1 MDSASAGTGSSFVS
15 SSSQTNA
22 MDTNNP
28 FWSYV
33 TKLEKLGDQGGNTLW
48 QCNFYSV
55 VKKSSYTRVRGHLL
69 KLSNGIGPSQNVTKE
84 ILTTM
89 KKLDAEAKARMKENA
104 PKKVPLPPS
113 TRSSGFALEG
123 YETKKQRTSGSRSET
138 ISPVEKAFDRGK
150 RDQLHAEIARMLY
163 SGGVPFNLARNPYY
177 VSSYQFAANNPLFG
191 YLPPG
196 YNLLRTTLLQQEKT
210 NVERLVLPIKGT
222 WREKG
227 VSIVSDGCSDS
238 QRRLLI
244 NFMVVTEGGPM
255 FVKAVDCSGDTKNK
269 YFICKLLKEVIEEV
283 GPENVVQV
291 ITDNAKNCAGAGLLI
306 EGLYLNISWTP
317 CVVHI
322 LNLAL
327 QNICAA
333 KNVENN
339 QVTYDECSWITIVA
353 DDVSFIKNYIMNHS
367 MRLAI
372 FNDFVPLKLLSVAS
386 TRFAFVMVMLKR
398 FKLLKTSLQTMVISP
413 RWNSYREDDMG
424 KAKFVKE
431 KVLDD
436 VWWDSIDY
444 ILSFTSPM
452 YDMLRICDTDKPC
465 LHLVYDMWDTMIEKV
480 KVAIYRH
487 EGKRHEDSSTF
498 YEVVHAILVDRWN
511 KNNIPFHCLAYSLN
525 PRYYSDEWLHE
536 GPSRVPPHKDVEV
549 ARERMKCMKRYFPN
563 SADRSKANMEFANF
577 SSKAGEFGDSD
588 SIHDRYAMDP
598 KSWWVTYGA
607 NAPLLQ
613 SVALKLLVQPS
624 SSSCSERNWST
635 YSFVHS
641 AKRNKM
647 TPKRAEDLVYIHS
660 NLCLL
665 SRRTRQYMEGQ
676 TKMWDIAGDAFDSF
690 GDVGELDIAQLSLDE
705 PELEAVVFTD
715 DGDDV
720 EIGDDGEIGDE
731 AMEI

>member
-1 MDSASAGTGSSFVS
+1 MDSASAFAFATASSGNSSVS

-22 MDTNNP
+22 MDTIYP
-28 FWSYV
+28 LWSYV
-33 TKLEKLGDQGGNTLW
+33 TKLEKLGNQGGNTLW
-48 QCNFYSV
+48 QCNFCSV
-55 VKKSSYTRVRGHLL
+55 VKKRSYTRVRGHLL
-69 KLSNGIGPSQNVTKE
+69 KLSNGIGPCQNVTKE
-84 ILTTM
+84 VLATM
-89 KKLDAEAKARMKENA
+89 KKLDEEAKARMKENA

-113 TRSSGFALEG
+113 TRSSGFVLEG

-138 ISPVEKAFDRGK
+138 ISPVEKAFDR
-150 RDQLHAEIARMLY
+150 
-163 SGGVPFNLARNPYY
+163 
-177 VSSYQFAANNPLFG
+177 
-191 YLPPG
+191 
-196 YNLLRTTLLQQEKT
+196 
-210 NVERLVLPIKGT
+210 
-222 WREKG
+222 
-227 VSIVSDGCSDS
+227 
-238 QRRLLI
+238 
-244 NFMVVTEGGPM
+244 
-255 FVKAVDCSGDTKNK
+255 
-269 YFICKLLKEVIEEV
+269 
-283 GPENVVQV
+283 
-291 ITDNAKNCAGAGLLI
+291 
-306 EGLYLNISWTP
+306 
-317 CVVHI
+317 
-322 LNLAL
+322 
-327 QNICAA
+327 A

-339 QVTYDECSWITIVA
+339 QVTYDECSWITIIA

-386 TRFAFVMVMLKR
+386 TRFASVMVMLKR
-398 FKLLKTSLQTMVISP
+398 FKLLKTSLQTMIISP
-413 RWNSYREDDMG
+413 RWNSYREDDTG

-436 VWWDSIDY
+436 IWWDDIDY

-480 KVAIYRH
+480 EVAIYRH

-511 KNNIPFHCLAYSLN
+511 KNNTPLHCLAHSLN

-607 NAPLLQ
+607 SAPLLQ

-635 YSFVHS
+635 YLFVHS

-647 TPKRAEDLVYIHS
+647 TPKRAEDLVFIHS
-660 NLCLL
+660 NIRLL

-676 TKMWDIAGDAFDSF
+676 TKMWDIVGDAFDTF
-690 GDVGELDIAQLSLDE
+690 GDVGDLEIAQLSLDE

-715 DGDDV
+715 DGDD
-720 EIGDDGEIGDE
+720 GEIGDE
-731 AMEI
+731 AMED

>member
-1 MDSASAGTGSSFVS
+1 MDSASASASALLLLAV
-15 SSSQTNA
+15 
-22 MDTNNP
+22 
-28 FWSYV
+28 
-33 TKLEKLGDQGGNTLW
+33 
-48 QCNFYSV
+48 CNFCSV

-69 KLSNGIGPSQNVTKE
+69 KLSNGIGPCQNVTKE
-84 ILTTM
+84 VLATM
-89 KKLDAEAKARMKENA
+89 KKLDEEAKARMKENA

-113 TRSSGFALEG
+113 TRSSGFVLEG
-123 YETKKQRTSGSRSET
+123 YETKKQRTSGSKSET

-150 RDQLHAEIARMLY
+150 RDQLHAEIARMFY

-177 VSSYQFAANNPLFG
+177 VSSYQFAANNPLSG
-191 YLPPG
+191 YIPPG

-210 NVERLVLPIKGT
+210 NVERLLQPIKGT

-227 VSIVSDGCSDS
+227 VSIVSDGWSDS
-238 QRRLLI
+238 QRRPLI
-244 NFMVVTEGGPM
+244 NFMAVTEGGPM
-255 FVKAVDCSGDTKNK
+255 FLKAVDCSGDTKDK
-269 YFICKLLKEVIEEV
+269 YFICDLLKDVIEEV

-306 EGLYLNISWTP
+306 EGLYPNIYWTP
-317 CVVHI
+317 CVVHT

-339 QVTYDECSWITIVA
+339 QVTYDECSWITIIA

-386 TRFAFVMVMLKR
+386 TRFASVMVMLKR

-413 RWNSYREDDMG
+413 RWNSYREDDTG
-424 KAKFVKE
+424 KAK
-431 KVLDD
+431 
-436 VWWDSIDY
+436 
-444 ILSFTSPM
+444 
-452 YDMLRICDTDKPC
+452 ICDTDKPC

-511 KNNIPFHCLAYSLN
+511 KNNTPLHCLAHSLN

-563 SADRSKANMEFANF
+563 SADRPKANMDFANF

-607 NAPLLQ
+607 SAPLLQ

-647 TPKRAEDLVYIHS
+647 TPKRAEDLVFIHI
-660 NLCLL
+660 NLRLL

-676 TKMWDIAGDAFDSF
+676 TKMWDIAGDAFDTF
-690 GDVGELDIAQLSLDE
+690 GDVGDLEIAQLSLDE

-715 DGDDV
+715 DGDD
-720 EIGDDGEIGDE
+720 GEIGDE
-731 AMEI
+731 AMED

>member
-1 MDSASAGTGSSFVS
+1 MMDSASASAGSSVS
-15 SSSQTNA
+15 SSSQPSQPNEGDA
-22 MDTNNP
+22 NNP
-28 FWSYV
+28 LWSYV
-33 TKLEKLGDQGGNTLW
+33 TKLQKLSGAGGNTQW
-48 QCNFYSV
+48 QCNFCGV
-55 VKKSSYTRVRGHLL
+55 IKKSSYTRVKGHLL
-69 KLSNGIGPSQNVTKE
+69 KLSNGIGPCTKVTNE
-84 ILTTM
+84 ALATM
-89 KKLDAEAKARMKENA
+89 KKLEDEAKAKMKDNA
-104 PKKVPLPPS
+104 PKRVPLPPS
-113 TRSSGFALEG
+113 TRSGFVLEG
-123 YETKKQRTSGSRSET
+123 YDAKKQRTSGGRTET
-138 ISPVEKAFDRGK
+138 ISPLEKAYDKNK
-150 RDQLHAEIARMLY
+150 RDQLHAEIARMFY

-177 VSSYQFAANNPLFG
+177 VTSYQFAANNPLSG
-191 YLPPG
+191 YIPPG

-210 NVERLVLPIKGT
+210 NVERLLLPIKGT

-227 VSIVSDGCSDS
+227 VSIVSDGWSDS
-238 QRRLLI
+238 QRRPLI
-244 NFMVVTEGGPM
+244 NFMAVTEGGPM
-255 FVKAVDCSGDTKNK
+255 FLKAVDCSGETKDK
-269 YFICKLLKEVIEEV
+269 YFICELMREVIEEV
-283 GPENVVQV
+283 GPDNVVQV

-306 EGLYLNISWTP
+306 EGLYPNISWTP
-317 CVVHI
+317 CVVHT

-339 QVTYDECSWITIVA
+339 QVTYDECSWITIIA
-353 DDVSFIKNYIMNHS
+353 DDVSFIKNFIMNHS

-386 TRFAFVMVMLKR
+386 TRFASVMVMLKR
-398 FKLLKTSLQTMVISP
+398 FKLLKASLQTMVISP
-413 RWNSYREDDMG
+413 RWNSYREDDTG

-436 VWWDSIDY
+436 IWWDSIDY

-498 YEVVHAILVDRWN
+498 YDVVHTILVDRWN
-511 KNNIPFHCLAYSLN
+511 KNSTPLHCLAHSLN
-525 PRYYSDEWLHE
+525 PRYYSDEWLNE

-549 ARERMKCMKRYFPN
+549 ARERMKCMKKYFPN
-563 SADRSKANMEFANF
+563 SVDRSKVNLEFANF
-577 SSKAGEFGDSD
+577 SSKAGEFADSD

-607 NAPLLQ
+607 SAPLLQ
-613 SVALKLLVQPS
+613 SIALKLLVQPS
-624 SSSCSERNWST
+624 SSSCKRNWST

-647 TPKRAEDLVYIHS
+647 TPKRAEDLVFIHS
-660 NLCLL
+660 NLRLL

-676 TKMWDIAGDAFDSF
+676 TKMWDIAGDAFDTF
-690 GDVGELDIAQLSLDE
+690 GDVGELEIAQLSLDE
-705 PELEAVVFTD
+705 PELEAVVFMD
-715 DGDDV
+715 DGD
-720 EIGDDGEIGDE
+720 ESDDGEIGDE
-731 AMEI
+731 AMED